1 MKGPWD
7 PQAAASDLQ
16 AGLRELGVIQN
27 VVLAGHSQAGEVAH
41 YFVLANPGVVSGA
54 VFIDANVPQFFTD
67 SQTQRLVTL
76 TAPQIE
82 ELKKAPSTKA
92 NRQLI
97 ATADN
102 FGPTHQAYHKVSWP
116 DSVPVIYVVSH
127 KTPFDGSPQD
137 AQAWRDAA
145 AAFTKAGPDRT
156 LVIAQGSSHDVPQDK
171 PALVLKEIE
180 QMAATVK

>member
-1 MKGPWD
+1 M
-7 PQAAASDLQ
+7 
-16 AGLRELGVIQN
+16 
-27 VVLAGHSQAGEVAH
+27 AH

-54 VFIDANVPQFFTD
+54 VLIDANVPQFFTD
-67 SQTQRLVTL
+67 TQTQRLVTL

-102 FGPTHQAYHKVSWP
+102 FGPTHQAYHAVSWP
-116 DSVPVIYVVSH
+116 DSVPVTYVVSG

-145 AAFTKAGPDRT
+145 TAFTEAGPDRT
-156 LVIAQGSSHDVPQDK
+156 LVVAEGSSHDVPHDE
-171 PALVLKEIE
+171 PAWCSRKSSG
-180 QMAATVK
+180 